1 MHTGIDAFTPRMRL
15 AIEIIQIRKGDPSPQ
30 ARLHMADRA
39 LDFAFRPGR
48 VRILLANS
56 KTKLVLS

>member
-1 MHTGIDAFTPRMRL
+1 MRL

-48 VRILLANS
+48 VRIPLAN
-56 KTKLVLS
+56 